1 MTFRKIGLDKNSTG
15 LVKDVLSN
23 PRKSGNLYT
32 KKKLLQDKIR
42 SIVATTATEHFRE
55 KVALGTWSHKLKL
68 KNLPF
73 LSFQLHFSL
82 FCQIK
87 KIVSKSPFLESLLT
101 TVPQRATTIL
111 ESHSFSYLLDILI
124 MIFAWL
130 FLAVN

>member
-101 TVPQRATTIL
+101 TVSPK
-111 ESHSFSYLLDILI
+111 SHNNFRKPFSYLLDILI

>member
-32 KKKLLQDKIR
+32 KKKKKLLQDKIR

-87 KIVSKSPFLESLLT
+87 KIVSKSPFLESLFNIG
-101 TVPQRATTIL
+101 PQRATTIL
-111 ESHSFSYLLDILI
+111 ESRSIH
-124 MIFAWL
+124 
-130 FLAVN
+130 FLTF